1 MAGIR
6 KEKMPTLSEMVD
18 DVKSNLIG
26 YTLRQDRITYVTN
39 AGGLTTT
46 SSAITV
52 GSADNLAKGII
63 EIDDELIWVDRF
75 DKSTNTMTV
84 APGFGRGYQG
94 TTASPHAQYAQVTLA
109 PTFPRNAIKKAINDT
124 INSYFPKLWSVSST
138 TFTFNASQ
146 TTYALP
152 DDAETILFMSWQTTG
167 SSQEWLPVN
176 RWRADPMANAAT
188 FNTNNTV
195 NIYENIQ
202 PGRTVQVWYTTEP
215 NTLDASTDDYT
226 DVTGLPSSTVDVTI
240 LGACYKLLSFL
251 DTGRINLTSAEAD
264 LNDTKNPYNS
274 GASASR
280 YVFALYQQRLQ
291 EEALKLA
298 DKYPIRIHYTK

>member
-1 MAGIR
+1 
-6 KEKMPTLSEMVD
+6 MPTLSQMIDE
-18 DVKSNLIG
+18 VKGNLQG
-26 YTLRQDRITYVTN
+26 YTLRQDRITYVAN
-39 AGGLTTT
+39 SAGLTTT
-46 SSAITV
+46 STQIQV
-52 GSADNLAKGII
+52 GSASNLAKGII
-63 EIDDELIWVDRF
+63 EIDDELIWIDSF
-75 DKSTNTMTV
+75 DKSSNTLTV
-84 APGFGRGYQG
+84 IPGFGRGYQG
-94 TTASPHAQYAQVTLA
+94 TTASPHSQYAPVTLA
-109 PTFPRNAIKKAINDT
+109 PTFPRVSIKKAINDT
-124 INSYFPKLWSVSST
+124 IVSYFPKLWAVSST

-146 TTYALP
+146 VTYALP
-152 DDAETILFMSWQTTG
+152 DDLESILYVSWQTTG
-167 SSQEWLPVN
+167 SSEEWLPVN

-188 FNTNNTV
+188 FNTNNTI

-202 PGRTVQVWYTTEP
+202 PGRTVQVWYTTEA
-215 NTLDASTDDYT
+215 NTLDASTDDYE

-291 EEALKLA
+291 EEALKLS
-298 DKYPIRIHYTK
+298 DKFPIRLHYTK

>member
-1 MAGIR
+1 
-6 KEKMPTLSEMVD
+6 MVD
-18 DVKSNLIG
+18 DVKANLIG

-39 AGGLTTT
+39 AAGLTTT
-46 SSAITV
+46 STAISV

-63 EIDDELIWVDRF
+63 EIDDELIWIDTF
-75 DKSTNTMTV
+75 NKATNTMTV

-94 TTASPHAQYAQVTLA
+94 TTAAPHAQYAQVTLA
-109 PTFPRNAIKKAINDT
+109 PTFPRVNIKKAINDT

-152 DDAETILFMSWQTTG
+152 DDLESILYMSWQTTG

-176 RWRADPMANAAT
+176 RWRADPMANSAT
-188 FNTNNTV
+188 FNSNNTV

-215 NTLDASTDDYT
+215 NTLDANTDDYE
-226 DVTGLPSSTVDVTI
+226 DVTGLPASTYDVTV
-240 LGACYKLLSFL
+240 LGACYKLLTFL
-251 DTGRINLTSAEAD
+251 DAGRINLSSAEAD
-264 LNDTKNPYNS
+264 LNDSKNPYNS

-280 YVFALYQQRLQ
+280 YVFALFQQRLQ
-291 EEALKLA
+291 EEALKLS
-298 DKYPIRIHYTK
+298 DKYPIRLHYTK